1 MWYSVIYVYIF
12 VWMNIVMIWG
22 VICIVYLWFE
32 WVFVYYIYIYFEI
45 LFILVLLKNKVLFIW
60 WFCIGLE
67 LLDFL
72 VDILNIFCR
81 FGGFIIL
88 MVDIVL
94 KYLLRFWFL
103 KLKL

>member
-1 MWYSVIYVYIF
+1 MYSIFMILVGICLLYI
-12 VWMNIVMIWG
+12 
-22 VICIVYLWFE
+22 CFE
-32 WVFVYYIYIYFEI
+32 NV
-45 LFILVLLKNKVLFIW
+45 FILVLLKNKVLFIW
-60 WFCIGLE
+60 VFCIGLE

-72 VDILNIFCR
+72 VDILNILCR

>member
-1 MWYSVIYVYIF
+1 MYSIFMILVGICLLYI
-12 VWMNIVMIWG
+12 
-22 VICIVYLWFE
+22 C
-32 WVFVYYIYIYFEI
+32 FEI
-45 LFILVLLKNKVLFIW
+45 VFILVLLKNKVLFIW

-72 VDILNIFCR
+72 VDILNILCR

-88 MVDIVL
+88 MVVIFL

>member
-1 MWYSVIYVYIF
+1 MYSLF
-12 VWMNIVMIWG
+12 MIWVG
-22 VICIVYLWFE
+22 ICLL
-32 WVFVYYIYIYFEI
+32 YIYFEI

-60 WFCIGLE
+60 WFCIGFE
-67 LLDFL
+67 LLGFL
-72 VDILNIFCR
+72 VGILNILCR

-88 MVDIVL
+88 MLDIVL

>member
-1 MWYSVIYVYIF
+1 MYSLF
-12 VWMNIVMIWG
+12 MIWVG
-22 VICIVYLWFE
+22 ICLL
-32 WVFVYYIYIYFEI
+32 YIIFEI

-60 WFCIGLE
+60 WFCLE
-67 LLDFL
+67 LLGFL
-72 VDILNIFCR
+72 VGILNILCR

>member
-1 MWYSVIYVYIF
+1 MYMYLFEWI
-12 VWMNIVMIWG
+12 
-22 VICIVYLWFE
+22 YLWFGGCMYNLFMI
-32 WVFVYYIYIYFEI
+32 WVGICLLYIYFEI

-60 WFCIGLE
+60 WFCLE
-67 LLDFL
+67 LLGFL
-72 VDILNIFCR
+72 VGILNIFCR

>member
-1 MWYSVIYVYIF
+1 MYSIF
-12 VWMNIVMIWG
+12 MILVG
-22 VICIVYLWFE
+22 ICLLYKC
-32 WVFVYYIYIYFEI
+32 FEI
-45 LFILVLLKNKVLFIW
+45 VFILVLLKNKVLFIW

-72 VDILNIFCR
+72 VDILNILCR

-88 MVDIVL
+88 MVVIFL